1 MATPHAFFLDRGPEG
16 QRLCVHHA
24 ALGRPQGRLL
34 LLHAFGEE
42 MNKSRHMLAQLARQ
56 AAQAGLEVL
65 QIDLKGCG
73 DSSGDFGDASWQD
86 WLDDARIAQ
95 DWLLT
100 RGDLAVDAP
109 LWLMGHRAGAL
120 LATALARQAGP
131 PCRLLLWHPLT
142 SGKLQLQQFLR
153 LRLGADLVGGQAKGA
168 MQALREQLAAGQAV
182 EVAGYALSPA
192 MARGLEAA
200 DLKPAAA
207 AAARVR
213 QLVWLELGSAE
224 AGLSPAAQLQLQP
237 WQAAGVPTQAQALE
251 GPAFWA
257 TSEISSAPAL
267 LQASLA
273 ALSAPQELPA

>member
-1 MATPHAFFLDRGPEG
+1 MATPHLFFLDRGPEG

-24 ALGRPQGRLL
+24 AQGIPRGRLL

-86 WLDDARIAQ
+86 WVDDARIAQ

-100 RGDLAVDAP
+100 RGNLAVDAP

-120 LATALARQAGP
+120 LATALARQDGP
-131 PCRLLLWHPLT
+131 PCRLLLWHPLA

-168 MQALREQLAAGQAV
+168 MQALREQLAAGQTV

-192 MARGLEAA
+192 MAHGLEAA
-200 DLKPAAA
+200 DLKPAAEP
-207 AAARVR
+207 ARVR
-213 QLVWLELGSAE
+213 QLVWLELGTAD

-237 WQAAGVPTQAQALE
+237 WQAAGVPTQAHCVE

-257 TSEISSAPAL
+257 TSEIAQAPAL

-273 ALSAPQELPA
+273 ALLAPQEELA